1 MFNIPTQGW
10 LWSADRYSG
19 KCTWL
24 GQTCQWRED
33 VLTLFLFRNDKR
45 DIEEVLAVDLQR
57 PAWRCRRHLVDT
69 ANMHVWHLHN
79 ESTHQLSPV
88 CLPSTH
94 LFTQCWQF
102 LFIANL
108 GHLHSP
114 INLQCLPHLTQAPSL
129 PFNSHFPVGPGSAG
143 SRMSPFSILL
153 KQRMMKVV
161 VTTGAIR
168 CAKLQSNHHHQQT
181 NTQLFTGQIPFL
193 SLNQQCQSTEGK
205 NQHYWYL
212 IKLFIKLFK
221 TSGLPMFLSFR
232 LGRQIS
238 DE

>member
-1 MFNIPTQGW
+1 MTNVTLRKFLPWICSGQPDDVADILSTLPTCMCDTCTMSRHINRHQ
-10 LWSADRYSG
+10 SA
-19 KCTWL
+19 
-24 GQTCQWRED
+24 
-33 VLTLFLFRNDKR
+33 
-45 DIEEVLAVDLQR
+45 
-57 PAWRCRRHLVDT
+57 
-69 ANMHVWHLHN
+69 
-79 ESTHQLSPV
+79 
-88 CLPSTH
+88 CLPDTSSH
-94 LFTQCWQF
+94 NAGRF
-102 LFIANL
+102 
-108 GHLHSP
+108 
-114 INLQCLPHLTQAPSL
+114 CLLLTSAICIVQLTSSVIPHLTQAPSL

-143 SRMSPFSILL
+143 SRMSPVSILL

-181 NTQLFTGQIPFL
+181 NTQFFTGKIPFL
-193 SLNQQCQSTEGK
+193 LLNQQCQSTEGK